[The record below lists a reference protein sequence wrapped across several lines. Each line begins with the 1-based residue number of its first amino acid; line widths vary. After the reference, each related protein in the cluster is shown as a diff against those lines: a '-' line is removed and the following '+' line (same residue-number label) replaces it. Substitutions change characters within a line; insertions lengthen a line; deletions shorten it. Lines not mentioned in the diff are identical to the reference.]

1 MSAEGEGFLS
11 RWARLKRGS
20 RDEPRAAD
28 DGAPANGTAPN
39 VPAAQATSA
48 EAAEPQVAAD
58 ARAVPQAAADARE
71 LPESTQRVGEAHPV
85 APDPAAAPALPPIE
99 SLTPASDFKPFM
111 QAGIDAATRNAALK
125 RLFADP
131 QFNVMD
137 GLDVYIDDYGKTEPI
152 PSKMLGQL
160 LDEHATRLADRLLG
174 ATSPESE
181 IAAVAAEPGEGA
193 HEPARRP
200 SDEPASTMAGCDS
213 AAATRAIDDESPPA
227 TGAPPASAQSDD
239 PASDADPCS
248 GLHRR

>member
-1 MSAEGEGFLS
+1 MNGEGEGFLS
-11 RWARLKRGS
+11 RWSRLKRGS
-20 RDEPRAAD
+20 RDEPTAAD
-28 DGAPANGTAPN
+28 DAAPADRAAPN
-39 VPAAQATSA
+39 VPAAAAAAA
-48 EAAEPQVAAD
+48 EAMEPQAD
-58 ARAVPQAAADARE
+58 ASTRAVPGSTRGADE
-71 LPESTQRVGEAHPV
+71 THPV
-85 APDPAAAPALPPIE
+85 APDSPAAPALAPIE

-152 PSKMLGQL
+152 PSQMLGQL

-174 ATSPESE
+174 AAPPGNE

-193 HEPARRP
+193 QVAVRHATE
-200 SDEPASTMAGCDS
+200 EPASTMAGRDS
-213 AAATRAIDDESPPA
+213 AAATRAVDGESTPA
-227 TGAPPASAQSDD
+227 TGAPPAPAQSDD
-239 PASDADPCS
+239 PAADADPCS

>member
-28 DGAPANGTAPN
+28 DGAPANGIAPN
-39 VPAAQATSA
+39 APDAEAASA
-48 EAAEPQVAAD
+48 GAAEPQAAAE
-58 ARAVPQAAADARE
+58 ARAVPEPA
-71 LPESTQRVGEAHPV
+71 QRSGETHPV
-85 APDPAAAPALPPIE
+85 ASDSAVAPALAPIE

-160 LDEHATRLADRLLG
+160 LDEHATKLADRLLEVAPSG
-174 ATSPESE
+174 NE
-181 IAAVAAEPGEGA
+181 IAAVAAEPGQDPR
-193 HEPARRP
+193 EPASHP
-200 SDEPASTMAGCDS
+200 ADESASTMAERDS
-213 AAATRAIDDESPPA
+213 AAASRAVVDDSCAA
-227 TGAPPASAQSDD
+227 TGAPPASVQSDD
-239 PASDADPCS
+239 PAADADPCS

>member
-28 DGAPANGTAPN
+28 DGAPANGIAPN
-39 VPAAQATSA
+39 APDAEAASA
-48 EAAEPQVAAD
+48 GAAEPQAAAE
-58 ARAVPQAAADARE
+58 ARAVPEPA
-71 LPESTQRVGEAHPV
+71 QRSGETHPV
-85 APDPAAAPALPPIE
+85 ASDSAVAPALAPIE

-152 PSKMLGQL
+152 PSQMLGQL
-160 LDEHATRLADRLLG
+160 LDEHATKLADRLLG
-174 ATSPESE
+174 ATSPGNEV
-181 IAAVAAEPGEGA
+181 AAVAAERGGDA
-193 HEPARRP
+193 HEPVQLP
-200 SDEPASTMAGCDS
+200 DEEPASTIAEVDS
-213 AAATRAIDDESPPA
+213 AMATRIVDDESTPA
-227 TGAPPASAQSDD
+227 TGAQPASSQSDD
-239 PASDADPCS
+239 PAVDADPCS